1 MTNCCVGGAGELLK
15 RMKYLNFSRWC
26 FILAQL
32 SIHFCTTDREK
43 LFEGGLCH
51 LISLDVY
58 FQALLRR
65 GPQITTIHNHH
76 PHLSFMNSP
85 SSQQTSMM
93 LLCSVENQECCLNT
107 LAMAN
112 LCTIF
117 TMSLT
122 LGHRNVI

>member
-1 MTNCCVGGAGELLK
+1 MTNCCVGGARELLK

-43 LFEGGLCH
+43 SFEDGVM
-51 LISLDVY
+51 SLALSAVTY
-58 FQALLRR
+58 FSSPWPTGYYNQN
-65 GPQITTIHNHH
+65 Q
-76 PHLSFMNSP
+76 HLSFMNSP
-85 SSQQTSMM
+85 SLPQTSMM